1 MGMELVEDK
10 LAESLEVTDDD
21 GTLFE
26 GNDSRGTGERDGL
39 VEPVEDFDEGPAP
52 STDALQLF
60 LAEVSRYPLLA
71 PLEEIAL
78 AKRIER
84 GDGEAKDRLINSNLL
99 LVVSIAKRYKAQQL
113 PLLDLIQEGILGL
126 IRASEKFD
134 WRRGFKFS
142 TYATWWIRESIERGI
157 ANRARTIRMP
167 VHMVERERTV
177 TQVERFLTAELG
189 RRPTDEEIAGEARMP
204 LEQVLDVREVTRSVS
219 SLDEPIGKEEGTSLG
234 DVLPSDASGP
244 AEEVEMSLRGEALRA
259 AISKLPKGEREVV
272 SLRYGI
278 GHDHGPKTLEQ
289 VVSMLGLS
297 RSRVRRLESEGLARL
312 ARSQEMAGLRD
323 PA

>member
-1 MGMELVEDK
+1 MGMELSVEVE
-10 LAESLEVTDDD
+10 LAEELLEPED
-21 GTLFE
+21 E
-26 GNDSRGTGERDGL
+26 L
-39 VEPVEDFDEGPAP
+39 VG

-71 PLEEIAL
+71 PLEEVAL

-99 LVVSIAKRYKAQQL
+99 LVVSIAKRYKSQQL

-189 RRPTDEEIAGEARMP
+189 RRPTDEEIAAEARLP
-204 LEQVLDVREVTRSVS
+204 LEHVLDVREVSRSVS
-219 SLDEPIGKEEGTSLG
+219 SLDEPIGSEDGTSLG
-234 DVLPSDASGP
+234 DVLPSEASEP
-244 AEEVEMSLRGEALRA
+244 AEEVEMNMREQALHA
-259 AISKLPKGEREVV
+259 ALSNLPRGEREVV
-272 SLRYGI
+272 SLRYGV
-278 GHDHGPKTLEQ
+278 GQNEGPKTIDE
-289 VVSMLGLS
+289 VVKLLGIT
-297 RSRVRRLESEGLARL
+297 RSRVRRLEAEGLARL
-312 ARSQEMAGLRD
+312 GRAREMAALHE
-323 PA
+323 AA

>member
-1 MGMELVEDK
+1 MELSVEVELVED
-10 LAESLEVTDDD
+10 LLEPEDEVVVSEPED
-21 GTLFE
+21 E
-26 GNDSRGTGERDGL
+26 L
-39 VEPVEDFDEGPAP
+39 VG

-60 LAEVSRYPLLA
+60 LAEVNRYPLLA

-99 LVVSIAKRYKAQQL
+99 LVVSIAKRYRSQQL

-189 RRPTDEEIAGEARMP
+189 RRPTDEEIAVEARLP
-204 LEQVLDVREVTRSVS
+204 LEHVLDVREVSRSVS
-219 SLDEPIGKEEGTSLG
+219 SLDEPIGSEDGTSLG
-234 DVLPSDASGP
+234 DVLPSEASEP
-244 AEEVEMSLRGEALRA
+244 AEEVEMNMREQALHAALAKLPRGERD
-259 AISKLPKGEREVV
+259 VV
-272 SLRYGI
+272 SLRYGV
-278 GHDHGPKTLEQ
+278 GRDEGPKTIEE
-289 VVSMLGLS
+289 VVKLLGIT
-297 RSRVRRLESEGLARL
+297 RSRVRRLEAEGLARL
-312 ARSQEMAGLRD
+312 GRAQEMEALHE
-323 PA
+323 AA

>member
-1 MGMELVEDK
+1 MGMELI
-10 LAESLEVTDDD
+10 AERERDSSVGFSDDEEVTDPVAQADQ
-21 GTLFE
+21 GV
-26 GNDSRGTGERDGL
+26 L
-39 VEPVEDFDEGPAP
+39 VELEPADNVG
-52 STDALQLF
+52 SADALQLF

-71 PLEEIAL
+71 PLEEVAL

-142 TYATWWIRESIERGI
+142 TYATWWIRESIDRGI

-167 VHMVERERTV
+167 VHMVERERAV

-189 RRPTDEEIAGEARMP
+189 RRPTDEEIAAEARIP
-204 LEQVLDVREVTRSVS
+204 LEQVLDVREVSRSVT
-219 SLDEPIGKEEGTSLG
+219 SLDEPIGPEEGGTLG
-234 DVLPSDASGP
+234 DVLPSESSEP
-244 AEEVEMSLRGEALRA
+244 AEEVEMTMREQALYA
-259 AISKLPKGEREVV
+259 ALSKLPKGEREVV
-272 SLRYGI
+272 SLRFGI
-278 GHDHGPKTLEQ
+278 GQDRGPRTIEQ
-289 VVSMLGLS
+289 VAKVLGVS
-297 RSRVRRLESEGLARL
+297 RSRVRRLEAEGLARL
-312 ARSQEMAGLRD
+312 AKTQEMEALYD